1 LLGTFVAELL
11 KNLYNKALSSSSY
24 CKLLKNCLQT
34 LMKSLTLLLAIFSLE
49 ELQQPYEIT
58 ILSLQAFGDLQ
69 PS

>member
-1 LLGTFVAELL
+1 
-11 KNLYNKALSSSSY
+11 
-24 CKLLKNCLQT
+24 
-34 LMKSLTLLLAIFSLE
+34 MKSLALLLAIFSLE